1 MSFLAGLAHEF
12 RSECTQGEC
21 LLDSLASLFGE
32 MGVRMHG
39 GHVCRIGHFRGAEPC
54 NIGPT
59 EQVASDLDEHR
70 RSEDDY
76 SRVRLIR
83 ELLRES
89 LEQALRFSSRNA

>member
-12 RSECTQGEC
+12 RSECTQGKC
-21 LLDSLASLFGE
+21 LLDSFASLFGE

-39 GHVCRIGHFRGAEPC
+39 GHVCRKGHFGGAEPSTLD
-54 NIGPT
+54 PT

-70 RSEDDY
+70 HSEGDY

-83 ELLRES
+83 GLLGES
-89 LEQALRFSSRNA
+89 LE